1 MLDELIDAI
10 MAEISDELKGYISE
24 FGHEFGPGT
33 EEDFILEIRKDVII
47 KVTAVFDKYGIKY

>member
-24 FGHEFGPGT
+24 FGHEFGSGT
-33 EEDFILEIRKDVII
+33 EEDFVLEMRKDITI
-47 KVTAVFDKYGIKY
+47 KVTAVLDKYGIKY